1 MKKSFWIAEAL
12 LFIAQLLLCNYFVF
26 TPWMM
31 ATLLPAM
38 VLCIPLNIGTTGA
51 MVIACLTG
59 LGVDFLAE
67 GIIGLNA
74 LALVPVAFAR
84 KKIISMVFGQDLI
97 TREKPFTIR
106 RNGLT
111 AVLLALF
118 ISLAIFLAIYIWADA
133 AGTRS
138 FGFNAAR
145 FGASLAVSMVF
156 CVLSVRVLTP
166 SDSR

>member
-1 MKKSFWIAEAL
+1 MKNNFWIAYVL

-26 TPWMM
+26 TPWML

-38 VLCIPLNIGTTGA
+38 ILCLPLEIGIAGA
-51 MVIACLTG
+51 MLIAFATG
-59 LGVDFLAE
+59 LGVDWLAE
-67 GIIGLNA
+67 GVIGINA

-84 KKIISMVFGQDLI
+84 KWIISVVFGPDLL
-97 TREKPFTIR
+97 TRKKVFSIR

-111 AVLLALF
+111 AVLMALSIGLALF
-118 ISLAIFLAIYIWADA
+118 LVIYVWADA

-145 FGASLAVSMVF
+145 VGASYVVSLFF
-156 CVLSVRVLTP
+156 CALSVRVLSP
-166 SDSR
+166 SDR

>member
-1 MKKSFWIAEAL
+1 MKNSFWIAYAL

-51 MVIACLTG
+51 MLIAALTG

-67 GIIGLNA
+67 GIIGINA

-84 KKIISMVFGQDLI
+84 KKIISMVFGPDLI
-97 TREKPFTIR
+97 ARQKPFTIH

-111 AVLLALF
+111 AVLMALV
-118 ISLAIFLAIYIWADA
+118 ISLTIFLVIYIWADA

-145 FGASLAVSMVF
+145 FGASLAVSLFF
-156 CVLSVRVLTP
+156 CALAVRTLTP
-166 SDSR
+166 DSR